1 MITNIKL
8 YLLSILCFVCI
19 DAVWLGVISPSF
31 YQQHI
36 GELMREQFLLAPAIA
51 FYLIFLLGLQFFV
64 VLPNITHSL
73 KRCAGH
79 GAMFGLVTYAT
90 FDLTSHAVLEG
101 FPLIVVVVDLL
112 WGSVL
117 SMSVSTANL
126 WLARK
131 MGIIE

>member
-1 MITNIKL
+1 
-8 YLLSILCFVCI
+8 
-19 DAVWLGVISPSF
+19 
-31 YQQHI
+31 
-36 GELMREQFLLAPAIA
+36 
-51 FYLIFLLGLQFFV
+51 
-64 VLPNITHSL
+64 
-73 KRCAGH
+73 
-79 GAMFGLVTYAT
+79 MFGLVTYAT